1 MMSIVNTICEAIY
14 AELIRIETNLHKEG
28 RKEIKR
34 ILVDF
39 PTAMD
44 IRRDGHLYYWGNE
57 YIDECD
63 GGQRI
68 HMAIMNYPIVPTD
81 QVTGFELMLNDGT
94 LAPKAAK
101 GTAQN

>member
-1 MMSIVNTICEAIY
+1 MGIVNTICEAIY

-44 IRRDGHLYYWGNE
+44 IRRDGHLYY
-57 YIDECD
+57 
-63 GGQRI
+63 
-68 HMAIMNYPIVPTD
+68 
-81 QVTGFELMLNDGT
+81 
-94 LAPKAAK
+94 
-101 GTAQN
+101 

>member
-1 MMSIVNTICEAIY
+1 MGIVNTICEAIY
-14 AELIRIETNLHKEG
+14 AELIRIETNLHTEG

-34 ILVDF
+34 VLVDF
-39 PTAMD
+39 PTAMA
-44 IRRDGHLYYWGNE
+44 IRRDGHLNYWSNE

-63 GGQRI
+63 GSSRI
-68 HMAIMNYPIVPTD
+68 HVAILNYPIVPTD
-81 QVTGFELMLNDGT
+81 QVTGFELMLDDGT